1 MQAQGRG
8 LRHGGK
14 LLRRVLSIGRV
25 AFGRGHMDELHL
37 ECGHVVQRL
46 IGHGRKVGSLTGC
59 PECK

>member
-1 MQAQGRG
+1 
-8 LRHGGK
+8 
-14 LLRRVLSIGRV
+14 
-25 AFGRGHMDELHL
+25 MDELHL